1 MAVVE
6 DIELRV
12 TVDATG
18 AQKGLDE
25 TRKAAETMGGRVGN
39 LTEAFKNLQQKLGP
53 SAAAISGVASA
64 LGQTNGEAGKALAAV
79 GQVAAAFAA
88 GGPFG
93 AALAAG
99 TFAVDQLTVAWE
111 KELKAQD
118 AAIEREYATVS
129 KVFDDV
135 RKLREQNAAIERS
148 MLPPEWRQT
157 ADRKA
162 ALDAIDA
169 EIKKTQE
176 RRQATRDQAEAVR
189 TEVRAL
195 QERREE
201 LQRGF
206 DLQDKAAARAKV
218 DAEQQEF
225 AAARR
230 AEAEDKR
237 RKATERWQEQQRKAA
252 ESWAAWN
259 ARMEQQRA
267 QAEDERI
274 EREGRRGAMS
284 LALPMG
290 EGGLMGPQFGSAAGQ
305 ASEFN
310 KQTQLAIALAEDW
323 RTAWV
328 MAGADVAS
336 SFGTA
341 KDATVAA
348 LGVAVG
354 GIQQLTDDLITG
366 QEHAAERFAALIM
379 QQAGQALIS
388 SGTKLAG
395 EAVVSGLTPGLQP
408 LAVAQGT
415 AAAGL
420 IASGIALGGGA
431 TVVTH
436 MAAGG
441 TIGQALP
448 TQSTSGGGSDLGAR
462 ARPARPGMGG
472 PGGTNL
478 TIVYGGLS
486 GPSADDGARALGRGL
501 ERARRRGLAL

>member
-39 LTEAFKNLQQKLGP
+39 LTEAFKNLQAKLGP

-99 TFAVDQLTVAWE
+99 TFAVDQLALAWE
-111 KELKAQD
+111 RELKAQD
-118 AAIEREYATVS
+118 AAIEKEYGTVS

-148 MLPPEWRQT
+148 MMPAAWRQS

-176 RRQATRDQAEAVR
+176 RRQVTRDQAQAVR
-189 TEVRAL
+189 NEVRAL

-201 LQRGF
+201 LQRSF
-206 DLQDKAAARAKV
+206 DLQDKAAARAKLDV
-218 DAEQQEF
+218 EQEAFAAKRRDEAAENERRRQE
-225 AAARR
+225 AAARAAQAKR
-230 AEAEDKR
+230 ERDAAESKALQARIVAGMARQEAAAAPEREDRGLAMQMAFEEFDAIVEAER
-237 RKATERWQEQQRKAA
+237 LAQQARTEIARKAA
-252 ESWAAWN
+252 EDRKRIDEAEQK
-259 ARMEQQRA
+259 ARVDAVTNGLGIVIGEFQGYVDARIKGEE
-267 QAEDERI
+267 QAE
-274 EREGRRGAMS
+274 
-284 LALPMG
+284 
-290 EGGLMGPQFGSAAGQ
+290 AA
-305 ASEFN
+305 F
-310 KQTQLAIALAEDW
+310 
-323 RTAWV
+323 
-328 MAGADVAS
+328 
-336 SFGTA
+336 
-341 KDATVAA
+341 VAA
-348 LGVAVG
+348 
-354 GIQQLTDDLITG
+354 
-366 QEHAAERFAALIM
+366 IM
-379 QQAGQALIS
+379 RQAGQALIS
-388 SGTKLAG
+388 YGTQAIGRGIL
-395 EAVVSGLTPGLQP
+395 EASSPLTAP
-408 LAVAQGT
+408 LAAASFT
-415 AAAGL
+415 AGAGL
-420 IASGIALGGGA
+420 IAGGIALGGAASGITQAAA
-431 TVVTH
+431 TAT
-436 MAAGG
+436 AP
-441 TIGQALP
+441 Q
-448 TQSTSGGGSDLGAR
+448 QSTSGGGTDLGAR
-462 ARPARPGMGG
+462 ARPARPGMGGG